1 MDALARPIVPP
12 APFVHPRELPM
23 WRLVLETTKNSLG
36 NWADSSFEAL
46 LGRRTVFGID
56 SLLVN
61 DPKWVRHVLHGNLGN
76 YVKPPAMV
84 RPVRPLAG
92 KGVLLAEGP
101 EWKRQRRM
109 LAPAFTP
116 ASVNLLLPHFTA
128 AAEAM
133 AERLATT
140 PRVDLSATFHQA
152 ALDAVLRALFSLP
165 ADEGRSGLAPIVR
178 DYLEGPGRPNIF
190 DGFARAEGDFGFA
203 LAKRRRFQKAWFET
217 VDTIIAAR
225 KAAPPA
231 EAHADLLDLL
241 LAVRDPETGAPLDDE
256 EVRDQCATMLLA
268 GFETTSRLLF
278 WSSYLLTLDQ
288 AEQTRLRQEIAAFP
302 PHRVKTLEDLQHW
315 PRLKQVL
322 CETLRLYPP
331 VPVMLRRALGPDT
344 IGEYEIGANTLLW
357 ISPWVIHRHRAFW
370 EHPTAF
376 MPDRFAGKAAPWVT
390 EPAFLPFSAGP
401 RICIGASFAMAE
413 ASIVLAT
420 LLSRFEL
427 SLDSARPVLPVG
439 GVTTSP
445 DHEPLFTVEPAAP
458 E

>member
-1 MDALARPIVPP
+1 MDALARPIIPP
-12 APFVHPRELPM
+12 APKIHQGVLPI
-23 WRLVLETTKNSLG
+23 WRLMLETVKNSLG
-36 NWADSSFEAL
+36 NWEEGSFTAL
-46 LGRRTVFGID
+46 LGRRNVAGID

-61 DPKWVRHVLHGNLGN
+61 DPKWVRHILHANLAN
-76 YVKPPAMV
+76 YVKPPAML

-92 KGVLLAEGP
+92 HGVLLAEGA

-116 ASVNLLLPHFTA
+116 ASVNLLLPHFSA
-128 AAEAM
+128 AAKVM

-140 PRVDLSATFHQA
+140 PRVDLSGAFHEA

-165 ADEGRSGLAPIVR
+165 ADGSSAGLARIVR
-178 DYLEGPGRPNIF
+178 DYLAGPGRPNIF
-190 DGFARAEGDFGFA
+190 DGFAQAEGDFAFA
-203 LAKRRRFQKAWFET
+203 LLRRRRFQKRWFKA
-217 VDTIIAAR
+217 VDAIIATR
-225 KAAPPA
+225 KAAPAP
-231 EAHADLLDLL
+231 ETHSDLLDLL
-241 LAVRDPETGAPLDDE
+241 LAVRDPDTDAPLDDE

-278 WSSYLLTLDQ
+278 WASYLLTLDP
-288 AEQTRLRQEIAAFP
+288 AEQTRLRKEIAAFP
-302 PHRVKTLEDLQHW
+302 PERVQTLEDLQHW

-331 VPVMLRRALGPDT
+331 VPVMLRKALGPDT
-344 IGEYEIGANTLLW
+344 IGEYEIGAGTLLW
-357 ISPWVIHRHRAFW
+357 ISPWVIHRHREFW
-370 EHPTAF
+370 DNPTAF

-427 SLDSARPVLPVG
+427 SLDSTRPILPVG

-445 DHEPLFTVEPAAP
+445 DHEPLFSLEAVP
-458 E
+458 